1 MKTVLV
7 CLFLT
12 GIAVAQHGH
21 GWAGWAGNGLVAPAG
36 AAHGLVAP
44 EIAVPSI
51 VAPAVAAPRFAAP
64 SHAGP
69 AAGGPASPGYVNRLL
84 ANAIARHNTPWG
96 AIGHGHSLRYG
107 PHYYQ

>member
-1 MKTVLV
+1 MKTVIV
-7 CLFLT
+7 CLFLA
-12 GIAVAQHGH
+12 GVAVAQHGH
-21 GWAGWAGNGLVAPAG
+21 GWAGWAGNGFAAPAV
-36 AAHGLVAP
+36 AAHGL
-44 EIAVPSI
+44 
-51 VAPAVAAPRFAAP
+51 VAPAVAAPRP
-64 SHAGP
+64 TYAGP